1 MRAQGYSEW
10 WRPGTPQAQ
19 APLAPEAG
27 LPAGVQGSM
36 LPFWAL
42 LAFTFVLLLSP
53 QAQYPVLQPL
63 QLAKLTA
70 LLALVAHAY
79 NSLSLGRPFAAMV
92 PAMWYVALLVGWAVL
107 TLPFSYWAGGSLS
120 FMLNTWFK
128 TLVVFVLLANVVDS
142 LPKLRK
148 LSWGLVLMAVP
159 LAWTTV
165 RNFASGQM
173 LGGERVLGYESG
185 LTGNPNDMALM
196 LNLILPFAVALFLYN
211 TKASRRL
218 LLGGIIVLLVAAI
231 IATFSRAGFLAL
243 AFIFMIYM
251 WRLRKRPERIW
262 APVVLVLALA
272 SLPFLPAS
280 YSDRLTTITNVESD
294 ETGSAQ
300 VRLRD
305 LKAATVFTLQHPLVG
320 AGIGQNIL
328 AMNEIR
334 GSEWLKVH
342 NVYLEYSMELG
353 LPGLI
358 LFLLLMG
365 ACFRN
370 TREVMKRSAALPDG
384 GELYYLAEALRV
396 SLFAFALE
404 ALFHPVAYHFYF
416 YYIAGLAIALPV
428 VCRTQEGR
436 TDQAAGKPQE

>member
-1 MRAQGYSEW
+1 MRAQSYSEW
-10 WRPGTPQAQ
+10 WRPGMSAAEVATV
-19 APLAPEAG
+19 PEAG
-27 LPAGVQGSM
+27 LPAAGEGSM

-53 QAQYPVLQPL
+53 QAQYPALQPL
-63 QLAKLTA
+63 HLAKLTA
-70 LLALVAHAY
+70 LLALLAHAY
-79 NSLSLGRPFAAMV
+79 NSLAMGRPFAAMV

-128 TLVVFVLLANVVDS
+128 TLVVFVLLANVIDS

-148 LSWGLVLMAVP
+148 VSWGLVLMAVP
-159 LAWTTV
+159 LAWTTL
-165 RNFASGQM
+165 RNFASGVTM
-173 LGGERVLGYESG
+173 GGERVLGYESG

-196 LNLILPFAVALFLYN
+196 LNLILPFAVALFLYSKK
-211 TKASRRL
+211 TMHRL
-218 LLGGIIVLLVAAI
+218 LLAGIILMLVGAI

-251 WRLRKRPERIW
+251 WRLRRRPERIW
-262 APVVLVLALA
+262 APVALVLALA
-272 SLPFLPAS
+272 SLPLLPAS

-305 LKAATVFTLQHPLVG
+305 LKVAAAFTLQHPLVG

-328 AMNEIR
+328 AMNEMR
-334 GSEWLKVH
+334 GDEWLKVH
-342 NVYLEYSMELG
+342 NVYLEYSTELG

-358 LFLLLMG
+358 LFLLLFR

-370 TREVMKRSAALPDG
+370 TRDAMQRSETMPG
-384 GELYYLAEALRV
+384 GEELYYLAEALRV

-404 ALFHPVAYHFYF
+404 AVFHPVAYNFYF
-416 YYIAGLAIALPV
+416 YYIAGLAIALPAI
-428 VCRTQEGR
+428 CRAQEQRVGEASGTTR
-436 TDQAAGKPQE
+436 E